1 MYLYP
6 IAIDGIIWFLLLLL
20 CNTTI
25 KLQQINDLFWFF
37 LHFFLAFAFK
47 TVEFSMNSIVYAR
60 RILIE
65 FGSTVDLMHFHLFN
79 LEELRNLAKHLMF
92 CWCCFVHLSKFHFS
106 CQFVAM
112 PNYTKLLHKSLGCS
126 DWIFIQNAVQFNFLF
141 SILLS
146 FFFSSAIL
154 HTSLAF
160 VSLKF
165 QIQWAKSCV
174 CVRARVPVAYKIYRN
189 ICHKVKKKLFN
200 LKSETEILR
209 VRARLPDDFV
219 RSVCL
224 YLFHSYRFSVRG
236 GTSLFSFPV
245 EMLNR
250 KHF

>member
-1 MYLYP
+1 MNKYINMYLYP

-146 FFFSSAIL
+146 CFFFVGNSSHI
-154 HTSLAF
+154 SRF
-160 VSLKF
+160 CFIKISNSMSKIV
-165 QIQWAKSCV
+165 CV
-174 CVRARVPVAYKIYRN
+174 CARARARCIQN
-189 ICHKVKKKLFN
+189 I
-200 LKSETEILR
+200 
-209 VRARLPDDFV
+209 
-219 RSVCL
+219 
-224 YLFHSYRFSVRG
+224 
-236 GTSLFSFPV
+236 
-245 EMLNR
+245 
-250 KHF
+250 